1 MTELQMGLIGLGATA
16 VAVVLGYNKWQE
28 VRQRKLAEQLLS
40 AAHSDVLLDEADP
53 GVADPAPAAD
63 NVVEP
68 FLADPAAAHGLTHE
82 ERIEPVFSI
91 DPPPETVLDEP
102 VAAPA
107 AAPDQVPLPRAAAP
121 FVEPPPVAPRAID
134 ELKDVGEPQHLLS
147 PLIDYVA
154 AFEAVEPTPASQI
167 LAAQREALARLRKPI
182 TWVGYNEYSREWE
195 PIVDNGQNEYR
206 RLRVGLQLVDRRGP
220 VSGNDLSAFHVA
232 MQDLADQLTAIAD
245 LPARQPALD
254 NALKLDAFCASVDI
268 QIGIN
273 VVAQAQPFAGTKLRA
288 LAEAAGMVIDGD
300 GRFVRCDEDGNVLYL
315 LLNLEASGFSVDAM
329 KTMSTH
335 GITFLLDVPRVA
347 HGERVFNQMVDL
359 ARRFAEVLR
368 GTLVDDNR
376 RPLSE
381 VGLEPIRRQVG
392 EYQAMM
398 AAQNLPAGGSLTRR
412 LFS

>member
-16 VAVVLGYNKWQE
+16 VAAVLGYNKWQE

-40 AAHSDVLLDEADP
+40 AAHSDVLLDEAEP
-53 GVADPAPAAD
+53 GVADPAPAAEIAA
-63 NVVEP
+63 EP
-68 FLADPAAAHGLTHE
+68 FLVDAAAAHGLAHE
-82 ERIEPVFSI
+82 ERIEPVFSV
-91 DPPPETVLDEP
+91 DPPPEIVRDESVVAPEPDP
-102 VAAPA
+102 VAPR
-107 AAPDQVPLPRAAAP
+107 RAAAP
-121 FVEPPPVAPRAID
+121 VAEPPIVAPRATD
-134 ELKDVGEPQHLLS
+134 ELKDVGEPQHLLL
-147 PLIDYVA
+147 PQIDYVA
-154 AFEAVEPTPASQI
+154 AFEAVEPTPAGQI

-182 TWVGYNEYSREWE
+182 NWIGYNEYLREWE

-220 VSGNDLSAFHVA
+220 VSGNDLSVFHVA

-273 VVAQAQPFAGTKLRA
+273 VVAQAQAFAGTKLRA

-300 GRFVRCDEDGNVLYL
+300 GRFVRCDEDGNVLYV
-315 LLNLEASGFSVDAM
+315 LLNLEGAGFSVDAM

-359 ARRFAEVLR
+359 ARRFADVLR

>member
-16 VAVVLGYNKWQE
+16 VAAVLGYNKWQE

-40 AAHSDVLLDEADP
+40 AAHSDVLLDEADS
-53 GVADPAPAAD
+53 GVADQAPAAD
-63 NVVEP
+63 IAAEP
-68 FLADPAAAHGLTHE
+68 FLVDAAPAHGLAHE
-82 ERIEPVFSI
+82 ERIEPVFSV
-91 DPPPETVLDEP
+91 DPTPPETVRDEP
-102 VAAPA
+102 VATPE
-107 AAPDQVPLPRAAAP
+107 PDPVPPPRAAAP
-121 FVEPPPVAPRAID
+121 VAEPPFVAPRAID
-134 ELKDVGEPQHLLS
+134 ELKDIGEPQHLLS

-154 AFEAVEPTPASQI
+154 AFEAVEPTPAGQI

-182 TWVGYNEYSREWE
+182 NWVGYNEYSREWE
-195 PIVDNGQNEYR
+195 PIVDNGQSEYR

-254 NALKLDAFCASVDI
+254 NALKLDGFCASVDI

-273 VVAQAQPFAGTKLRA
+273 VVAQAQAFAGTKLRA

-300 GRFVRCDEDGNVLYL
+300 GRFVRCDEDGNVLYV